1 MAEVIASAQQGKADI
16 LIEAS
21 GALPPLEG
29 DESVVGKIGYA
40 QLPAGPNQERIP
52 NYWFWNLAMNP
63 YSEKKDATFLFLTWA
78 TSKPV
83 FLKIA
88 RDSGVSGA
96 RLSVWSD
103 SEFFEKQNKEWIDTC
118 IESMS
123 FVKAD
128 LIPYLNAKYPE
139 IADSISVE
147 LQNVIIGAK
156 SSKEALDESAKQ
168 VADLLKK

>member
-1 MAEVIASAQQGKADI
+1 MFLPTFPLI
-16 LIEAS
+16 LE
-21 GALPPLEG
+21 
-29 DESVVGKIGYA
+29 
-40 QLPAGPNQERIP
+40 
-52 NYWFWNLAMNP
+52 
-63 YSEKKDATFLFLTWA
+63 
-78 TSKPV
+78 
-83 FLKIA
+83 
-88 RDSGVSGA
+88 
-96 RLSVWSD
+96 
-103 SEFFEKQNKEWIDTC
+103 DTC

>member
-1 MAEVIASAQQGKADI
+1 
-16 LIEAS
+16 
-21 GALPPLEG
+21 
-29 DESVVGKIGYA
+29 
-40 QLPAGPNQERIP
+40 
-52 NYWFWNLAMNP
+52 
-63 YSEKKDATFLFLTWA
+63 
-78 TSKPV
+78 
-83 FLKIA
+83 
-88 RDSGVSGA
+88 
-96 RLSVWSD
+96 
-103 SEFFEKQNKEWIDTC
+103 
-118 IESMS
+118 MS